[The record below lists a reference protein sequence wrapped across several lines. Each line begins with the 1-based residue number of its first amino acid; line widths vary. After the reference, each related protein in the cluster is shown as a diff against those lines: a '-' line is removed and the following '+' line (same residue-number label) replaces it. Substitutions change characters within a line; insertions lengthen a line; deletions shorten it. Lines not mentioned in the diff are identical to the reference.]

1 LSPSTSASL
10 LEVRVGEDPRVHFV
24 EGELCLSTVHLLR
37 EPLFEAIET
46 GSGNLLVDLTECT
59 FIDSSGL
66 EVLAL
71 ASWRLAA
78 AHPNRRLVVVSPRSA
93 VRRIL
98 DLTGMDHIVTV
109 RDSREQA
116 GPAMNGGP
124 PETPLAQTWPERV
137 NG

>member
-1 LSPSTSASL
+1 L
-10 LEVRVGEDPRVHFV
+10 LEVRVGDDRRVHLV
-24 EGELCLSTVHLLR
+24 AGELCLSTVELLR
-37 EPLFEAIET
+37 EPLFEAIESC
-46 GSGNLLVDLTECT
+46 SGNLLVDLTECT

-78 AHPNRRLVVVSPRSA
+78 DDSRRQLVVVSPRSA

-116 GPAMNGGP
+116 APAMNGGP
-124 PETPLAQTWPERV
+124 PEKQQAQAWPERV
-137 NG
+137 GG